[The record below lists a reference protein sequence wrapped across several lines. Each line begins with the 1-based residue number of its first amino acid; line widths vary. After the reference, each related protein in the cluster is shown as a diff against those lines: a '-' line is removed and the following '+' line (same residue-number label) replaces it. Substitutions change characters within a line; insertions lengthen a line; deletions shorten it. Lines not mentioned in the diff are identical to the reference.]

1 MTNML
6 QRFPNTSED
15 IYWILPHLADDE
27 GENETMR
34 NSLFTQ
40 AYLQQR
46 GSKQHL
52 PKNRNFNTKMRIK
65 FEH

>member
-1 MTNML
+1 ML

-40 AYLQQR
+40 AHRQQR
-46 GSKQHL
+46 GSKRHL
-52 PKNRNFNTKMRIK
+52 PKNRNFNMKK
-65 FEH
+65 EDKV